1 MDLRTIT
8 ETLKAIPQM
17 QREIE
22 ELKLQILELALNADN
37 AQLDISVDE
46 QPADLPADSQ
56 PELAAKIEQHVLD
69 NIHKWKWTV
78 NGRGCPKTATDMAH
92 VVNGDVNDIR
102 KLIAIPQ
109 GMDPTVW
116 RKIMWMQLPPPD
128 GHPDAERCHR
138 MQWVVL
144 REP

>member
-22 ELKLQILELALNADN
+22 ELKLQILELALNADGG
-37 AQLDISVDE
+37 QLEISVGE

-56 PELAAKIEQHVLD
+56 PELAAKIERHVLA
-69 NIHKWKWTV
+69 NIHKWKWTT
-78 NGRGCPKTATDMAH
+78 NGRGCPKTASDMAH
-92 VVNGDVNDIR
+92 VLHLDVNDVR
-102 KLIAIPQ
+102 KLIA
-109 GMDPTVW
+109 DPTAW
-116 RKIMWMQLPPPD
+116 REVMWMQLPPPD
-128 GHPDAERCHR
+128 GHPEAERCHR

-144 REP
+144 RER